1 MAPFY
6 LMPEKPDKIAEQF
19 LIACDRLEYANELIK
34 MFVEYADGHL
44 SETEKMLLK
53 LYKEFL
59 GEKNGS

>member
-6 LMPEKPDKIAEQF
+6 LMPEKSDE
-19 LIACDRLEYANELIK
+19 